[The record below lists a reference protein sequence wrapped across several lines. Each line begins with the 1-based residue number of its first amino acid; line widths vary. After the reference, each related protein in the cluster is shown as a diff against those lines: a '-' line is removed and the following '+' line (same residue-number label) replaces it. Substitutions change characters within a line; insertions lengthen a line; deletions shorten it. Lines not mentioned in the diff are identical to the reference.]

1 MNSTDT
7 SVRAASAPRQTGT
20 ALNGLLKGSA
30 DARLGEIVDRLEGFL
45 AADPDL
51 SFQAAAYHDG
61 RPVLDVWGGP
71 HLSEDSL
78 MVPYSVTKNTI
89 GLTIGLLVER
99 GQLDLDAP
107 VAEYWPEFAAKGK
120 GSITVRMLLSHQAGL
135 PQATPS
141 LTWAELLDH
150 HAAAERLAAS
160 RPFWQPGSGFGY
172 HAVTIG
178 NLGSELVFRATGRTL
193 HEVFEE
199 DIRAPH
205 DLDVHLGLP
214 RAMDHRRV
222 PVLPMIRPVSDT
234 LVPGW
239 SGLIGTAI
247 GAAGPAVDLANDEVS
262 WRFGHPAGSG
272 TVSARGLARMFASAV
287 TGVDGENPFLS
298 ADTVEQIGLQ
308 QVRGHDQV
316 LGQDG
321 RAHAIVFQK
330 PSQQLAFGG
339 PRAFGHDGAAGA
351 LACVD
356 PDSSIAFG
364 YTIAR
369 GPWPGGADPRAV
381 TLAADLGRLLAD

>member
-1 MNSTDT
+1 VGLGELD
-7 SVRAASAPRQTGT
+7 
-20 ALNGLLKGSA
+20 GLLRGRA
-30 DARLGEIVDRLEGFL
+30 DDRLGELVARLEGFL

-71 HLSEDSL
+71 HLGEDSL

-89 GLTIGLLVER
+89 GLTVGLLVER

-120 GSITVRMLLSHQAGL
+120 GAVSVRMLLSHQAGL
-135 PQATPS
+135 PQATPA

-150 HAAAERLAAS
+150 HAAAERLASS
-160 RPFWQPGSGFGY
+160 RPFWQPGSAFGY

-178 NLGSELVFRATGRTL
+178 NLASELVFRATGRTL
-193 HEVFEE
+193 HEVFDQ
-199 DIRAPH
+199 DIRAPRE
-205 DLDVHLGLP
+205 LDVYLGLP
-214 RAMDHRRV
+214 RDLDARRV

-234 LVPGW
+234 LVPPW
-239 SGLIGTAI
+239 SGLVGTAMTM
-247 GAAGPAVDLANDEVS
+247 AGPPVDLANDEVS

-272 TVSARGLARMFASAV
+272 TVTARGLARMFAAAV
-287 TGVDGENPFLS
+287 TGADGADPFLG
-298 ADTVEQIGLQ
+298 ADTVEVIGLQ
-308 QVRGHDQV
+308 QVRGYDEV
-316 LGQDG
+316 LGQHG
-321 RAHAIVFQK
+321 RAHSIVFQK

-351 LACVD
+351 LACAD
-356 PDSSIAFG
+356 PDTGVAFG

-381 TLAADLGRLLAD
+381 ALAADLGRILSS